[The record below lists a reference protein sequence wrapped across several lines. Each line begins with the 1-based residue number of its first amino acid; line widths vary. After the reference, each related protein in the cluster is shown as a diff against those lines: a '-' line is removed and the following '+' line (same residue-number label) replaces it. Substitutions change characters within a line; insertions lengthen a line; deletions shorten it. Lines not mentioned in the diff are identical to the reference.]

1 MIRVDNRTDVPLGQ
15 EDVEQFVKG
24 KLRHDLRVVFKYARD
39 GTEYSA
45 QMCWKT
51 RPIEITVRIDRQNT
65 YPYSTL
71 IREDRNHTLSVEL
84 ENAKELALFNFLHEF
99 RHYLDW
105 VNEVAM
111 DGREGLCDMY
121 AVKTLGLQ
129 ATRKKTDRSSR
140 YFRERSQGGSVDH
153 FKI

>member
-1 MIRVDNRTDVPLGQ
+1 M
-15 EDVEQFVKG
+15 
-24 KLRHDLRVVFKYARD
+24 VFKYARD

-51 RPIEITVRIDRQNT
+51 RPIEITVRVDRQNT

-140 YFRERSQGGSVDH
+140 YFRGRSQGGSVDH